1 MIINS
6 EYYIT
11 FFWSYAN
18 FLLVIIL
25 SSLHKVH
32 KAYEGLRTSNVE
44 PVTMAVVFKTL
55 LKDDL
60 GTAYSECIEFNKRMG
75 ERKKGLSDTI
85 DEFYADHP
93 TNSEYFRFAFE
104 SDDVKFIES
113 ELSMI
118 TDALNCL
125 TMKRELLLDAKKE
138 TGNMQ
143 EVFALAV
150 SNV

>member
-1 MIINS
+1 M
-6 EYYIT
+6 
-11 FFWSYAN
+11 
-18 FLLVIIL
+18 
-25 SSLHKVH
+25 VH
-32 KAYEGLRTSNVE
+32 KEYEGLRTSNVE
-44 PVTMAVVFKTL
+44 PKTMAIVFKSL
-55 LKDDL
+55 LKEDL

-75 ERKKGLSDTI
+75 ERKKGLSDAI
-85 DEFYADHP
+85 EEFYAEHP
-93 TNSEYFRFAFE
+93 TNAEYFRFAFE
-104 SDDVKFIES
+104 SDDVKYVDA

-143 EVFALAV
+143 DVFARAVASV